1 MSIGTF
7 ASDVLAALGAPTTA
21 ANVQSIEDWAAQ
33 EGGGGANNPLN
44 TTLQTAGSTG
54 SINSVGV
61 QNYANTADG
70 VTATAQT
77 LEGGNYSAIVA
88 ALKSGSGLIGA
99 GGAVGSELSTWS
111 GGGYDS
117 LGGATEPGGTAV
129 QGAAGGAAAGGASSA
144 PATLLAAGTSG
155 NPMLD
160 GLEFLGNFANMV
172 PDLAGVVTVFKDGAN
187 AVGAVNHEMAYIL
200 DTGLNMFK
208 PGQAWRLVFTAATVG
223 IGAGAVVTFRSGGRG
238 GGDHLPQ
245 AILLT
250 GAALLAGFM
259 AFRPWP
265 VADGK
270 PEKPGAY
277 AYQILEGQAPAAG
290 PAGVSPAEVQ
300 TTEFALGTFEA
311 IWALSKVSGSLKNI
325 TESIYDA
332 KQAALGWWGDLF

>member
-1 MSIGTF
+1 VSTIGDF
-7 ASDVLAALGAPTTA
+7 ASSVLQALGAPATS

-70 VTATAQT
+70 VAATAQT
-77 LEGGNYSAIVA
+77 LQGGNYSAIVS

-117 LGGATEPGGTAV
+117 LGGASEGSSSAV
-129 QGAAGGAAAGGASSA
+129 AGGSSSA
-144 PATLLAAGTSG
+144 TTGADATLVSAGTSG
-155 NPMLD
+155 NPVID
-160 GLEFLGNFANMV
+160 ALEFLGNFTSLV

-187 AVGAVNHEMAYIL
+187 SVGAVNHELAYIV
-200 DTGLNMFK
+200 DTALNMFK
-208 PGQAWRLVFTAATVG
+208 PGQAWRLVFTGVTVG
-223 IGAGAVVTFRSGGRG
+223 VGAGAVVTFRAGGRG
-238 GGDHLPQ
+238 GGDHLPM

-277 AYQILEGQAPAAG
+277 AYQIFEGQAPAAG

-300 TTEFALGTFEA
+300 TTEFALGTVEA
-311 IWALSKVSGSLKNI
+311 IWALSKVSGTLKNI
-325 TESIYDA
+325 TEAVYDA

>member
-1 MSIGTF
+1 MTVGTGDSLVQQA
-7 ASDVLAALGAPTTA
+7 ASALGIPAGVVAAQINEESGGDTTALSPTGAMGEFQFEPSTYTGLGFPAGTEDNPTEEVKAYITYMGQLLKQFGGNIQDALAAYNAGPGNIA
-21 ANVQSIEDWAAQ
+21 A
-33 EGGGGANNPLN
+33 GMG
-44 TTLQTAGSTG
+44 
-54 SINSVGV
+54 
-61 QNYANTADG
+61 YANTILGNAG
-70 VTATAQT
+70 VTP
-77 LEGGNYSAIVA
+77 SAD
-88 ALKSGSGLIGA
+88 
-99 GGAVGSELSTWS
+99 ST
-111 GGGYDS
+111 
-117 LGGATEPGGTAV
+117 GGT
-129 QGAAGGAAAGGASSA
+129 GSSSGTASSA